1 MAETKTLAT
10 LLSEGKSFYGQ
21 GQTSGKLYVKG
32 FTKDL
37 DGGANDLLK
46 WVKLNEGLIAGLK
59 IEDELL
65 VSGTL
70 FKVDINTGDYANL
83 KPYAPTGEDLAEDIT
98 TYLPTE

>member
-10 LLSEGKSFYGQ
+10 LLSEGNSFFGV
-21 GQTSGKLYVKG
+21 GQTSGKRYVKG

-46 WVKLNEGLIAGLK
+46 WVKLNDGLIKGLK

-65 VSGTL
+65 VSSTL
-70 FKVDINTGDYANL
+70 LKVDISTDDYASL